1 MREELV
7 QQVNTAFEHL
17 MARIENDIKT
27 APVEDLEHIAHTLL
41 QIMDF
46 KNAMQ
51 QSENNQ
57 MKQDQLMR
65 SVKRRIDNGD
75 FGVGFGMPPG
85 FPMPPQE
92 P

>member
-1 MREELV
+1 MQEQLV

-51 QSENNQ
+51 QSESNQ

-65 SVKRRIDNGD
+65 AVKRKIDNGD

-85 FPMPPQE
+85 FPNPPQE

>member
-7 QQVNTAFEHL
+7 QQVNAAFEHL

-65 SVKRRIDNGD
+65 AVKRKIDNGD

>member
-65 SVKRRIDNGD
+65 AVKRKIDNGD
-75 FGVGFGMPPG
+75 FGVGFGTPPG

>member
-1 MREELV
+1 MQEQLI

-27 APVEDLEHIAHTLL
+27 APVEDLEHVAHTLL
-41 QIMDF
+41 QVMDF

-51 QSENNQ
+51 QSESNQ
-57 MKQDQLMR
+57 ATQNQIMR
-65 SVKRRIDNGD
+65 AVKRKIDNGD
-75 FGVGFGMPPG
+75 FGVGFPPG
-85 FPMPPQE
+85 FPKPPQE

>member
-1 MREELV
+1 MNEDLV
-7 QQVNTAFEHL
+7 NKVNTAFDHL

-51 QSENNQ
+51 QSESNQ

-65 SVKRRIDNGD
+65 AVKRKIDNGD
-75 FGVGFGMPPG
+75 FGVGFGTPPG
-85 FPMPPQE
+85 FPPQ